1 VYNSVDH
8 PPTQPATHSYTA
20 WTQTEA
26 VASLHAYNLP
36 SCATTDHT
44 HTDHPP
50 TPCHPV
56 PLQTTHTQTTHPHL
70 AILCHY
76 RPADSQYSV
85 GLYKIICEAKC
96 EMITTRC
103 TQTDYF
109 PIYLR
114 LQTFQQGNDTIHVEE
129 SKYKHTHTQP
139 FSGPSSGTTRKTSPT
154 HIHPDHQTSCINF
167 VLLLRYIA
175 SSVAL
180 GQVSLPCNILPHAQ
194 QL

>member
-1 VYNSVDH
+1 M
-8 PPTQPATHSYTA
+8 P
-20 WTQTEA
+20 
-26 VASLHAYNLP
+26 
-36 SCATTDHT
+36 
-44 HTDHPP
+44 
-50 TPCHPV
+50 
-56 PLQTTHTQTTHPHL
+56 HTQLHYVNSDRGCSLTACIQL

-103 TQTDYF
+103 AQTDYF
-109 PIYLR
+109 PLYLR
-114 LQTFQQGNDTIHVEE
+114 LRTFQQGNDTIHVEE

-154 HIHPDHQTSCINF
+154 HTHPDHQTSCINF

-180 GQVSLPCNILPHAQ
+180 GPVSLPCNILPHAQ